1 MSAIK
6 RVTNTSEAE
15 ALAALLNGDSR
26 TKPTVVV
33 TVASGHTEPYAD
45 VERIAAEIG
54 DLADLYLVTTG
65 GHTWAFSN
73 KMTPGTQVYGGAGRV
88 YPVGLGWNID
98 LKQAPLRFAWSKSE
112 GPKLTGQLIDDA
124 LDMAAAAGLFD
135 SARTASTRER
145 RAGTVRSIMSERAL
159 VALDGGDMASVP
171 PQLAQAGVPIER
183 VLAPGMHVDGVLEKK
198 SRWLDIRESRPTA
211 EEALKTYAAGDVV
224 PAEVRSV
231 LAGSADLRLHPD
243 VTVELFRSDVTGD
256 PDDDLSAL
264 LTPGEVVLARVIAT
278 GPKWRLSLREVR
290 EHDTAR
296 EALALYAGGPPWLD
310 PDAPPPAPVEHV
322 DPEPARAEPAPAETA
337 PAAVAPV
344 VEPVAEPVP
353 AAPAKPAIPS
363 PAMMPRR
370 KGEPVRAVRPAPAP
384 SPEPSPMP
392 EKEPAP
398 AKKAAVQSMSLQVT
412 AIKAEK
418 AHLEAELA
426 ELRDQVSGL
435 RNERVQFAKD
445 LARAARQVET
455 RDAELARMRSQLRRA
470 KQRTAPPDVALPVFA
485 DRERGFRHL
494 VEAAWARRIPVGEQP
509 TRPLPD
515 YAIGE
520 RFLDSVD
527 ALEGIA
533 VDKIAD
539 VVMEVLTGLAEQST
553 GRELHQL
560 RTSAG
565 GNAAPQSRP
574 DGAVCYRVSMQ
585 IHTPSARRLHF
596 WKCPDG
602 TIELSR
608 VVVHDDMEP

>member
-15 ALAALLNGDSR
+15 ALAALLNGTTR

-33 TVASGHTEPYAD
+33 TVASGHTDPYAD

-88 YPVGLGWNID
+88 YPIGLGWNVD
-98 LKQAPLRFAWSKSE
+98 LKQAPLRFAWNRSE
-112 GPKLTGQLIDDA
+112 GKKLTGQLIDDA

-159 VALDGGDMASVP
+159 VDLVGGDMASVP

-296 EALALYAGGPPWLD
+296 EALSLYAGGPPWLD
-310 PDAPPPAPVEHV
+310 PDAPPPAVVDHVETV
-322 DPEPARAEPAPAETA
+322 PEPQGIEAPTEAPAE
-337 PAAVAPV
+337 AA
-344 VEPVAEPVP
+344 VEPVPD
-353 AAPAKPAIPS
+353 APARPAIPT

-370 KGEPVRAVRPAPAP
+370 RGEPVRALRPAP
-384 SPEPSPMP
+384 SPAPAAEPMPSP
-392 EKEPAP
+392 EKETAP

-470 KQRTAPPDVALPVFA
+470 KQRTAPPEVALPVFA

-515 YAIGE
+515 FAIGE

-565 GNAAPQSRP
+565 GNAAPQSRS

-596 WKCPDG
+596 WKCADG
-602 TIELSR
+602 TVELSR

>member
-88 YPVGLGWNID
+88 YPVGLAWNID
-98 LKQAPLRFAWSKSE
+98 LLQAPLRFAWSKSE
-112 GPKLTGQLIDDA
+112 GKKLTGQLIDDA

-159 VALDGGDMASVP
+159 VDLVGGDMASVP

-264 LTPGEVVLARVIAT
+264 LTPGEVVLARVVAT

-310 PDAPPPAPVEHV
+310 PDAPPPAVVEHI
-322 DPEPARAEPAPAETA
+322 DPEPAPPETAQPAEPVE
-337 PAAVAPV
+337 PAAEPV
-344 VEPVAEPVP
+344 VE
-353 AAPAKPAIPS
+353 APAKAAIPS

-384 SPEPSPMP
+384 APSPEPVP
-392 EKEPAP
+392 EKEHAP

-509 TRPLPD
+509 TRQLPD
-515 YAIGE
+515 FAIGE

-574 DGAVCYRVSMQ
+574 DGAICYRVSMQ

>member
-15 ALAALLNGDSR
+15 ALAALLNGDAR

-33 TVASGHTEPYAD
+33 TVASGHTDPYAD

-112 GPKLTGQLIDDA
+112 GRKLTGQLIDDA

-145 RAGTVRSIMSERAL
+145 RAGTILSIMSERAL
-159 VALDGGDMASVP
+159 VDLGSGDLASIP

-198 SRWLDIRESRPTA
+198 SRWLDIREIRPTA
-211 EEALKTYAAGDVV
+211 EEALKTYAAGEVV

-256 PDDDLSAL
+256 PDDDLQAL
-264 LTPGEVVLARVIAT
+264 LTPGEIVLARVVAT
-278 GPKWRLSLREVR
+278 GPKWRLSLREVG

-310 PDAPPPAPVEHV
+310 PNAPPPAPAEHV
-322 DPEPARAEPAPAETA
+322 ETEPAPAATVPEAEPVETVPETA
-337 PAAVAPV
+337 PASP
-344 VEPVAEPVP
+344 P
-353 AAPAKPAIPS
+353 KPATPS

-370 KGEPVRAVRPAPAP
+370 RGEPVRAVRPSSASDPAPAQ
-384 SPEPSPMP
+384 
-392 EKEPAP
+392 EPAP

-418 AHLEAELA
+418 ARLEAELT

-470 KQRTAPPDVALPVFA
+470 KQRSAPPEVTPPVFA

-494 VEAAWARRIPVGEQP
+494 VEASWARRIPVGEQP
-509 TRPLPD
+509 TRPLPGF
-515 YAIGE
+515 AIGE

-527 ALEGIA
+527 TLEGIA

-560 RTSAG
+560 RTSVG
-565 GNAAPQSRP
+565 GNSAPQSRD
-574 DGAVCYRVSMQ
+574 DGAICYRVSMQ

>member
-15 ALAALLNGDSR
+15 ALAALLNGDTR

-33 TVASGHTEPYAD
+33 TVASGHTDPYAD

-88 YPVGLGWNID
+88 YPVGLGWNVD
-98 LKQAPLRFAWSKSE
+98 LKQAPLRFAWNKSE
-112 GPKLTGQLIDDA
+112 GKKLTGQLIDDA

-159 VALDGGDMASVP
+159 VDLVGGDMASIP

-211 EEALKTYAAGDVV
+211 DEALKTYAAGDVV
-224 PAEVRSV
+224 PAQVRSV

-296 EALALYAGGPPWLD
+296 EALSLYAGGPPWLD
-310 PDAPPPAPVEHV
+310 PDAPPPAVVEHV
-322 DPEPARAEPAPAETA
+322 ETVPSAPEPDESVPD
-337 PAAVAPV
+337 
-344 VEPVAEPVP
+344 AEPVP
-353 AAPAKPAIPS
+353 EAPPRPAVPS

-370 KGEPVRAVRPAPAP
+370 RGEPVRAVRPAPAP
-384 SPEPSPMP
+384 SPEPMP
-392 EKEPAP
+392 AKEPAP

-509 TRPLPD
+509 TRPLPEF
-515 YAIGE
+515 AIGD

-527 ALEGIA
+527 ALEGIT

>member
-1 MSAIK
+1 M
-6 RVTNTSEAE
+6 TNTSEAE
-15 ALAALLNGDSR
+15 ALAALLNGDAR

-88 YPVGLGWNID
+88 YPVGLGWNVD
-98 LKQAPLRFAWSKSE
+98 LKQAPLRFAWNKSE
-112 GPKLTGQLIDDA
+112 GKKLTGQLIDDA

-159 VALDGGDMASVP
+159 VDLDGGDMASIP

-211 EEALKTYAAGDVV
+211 EEALKTYAVGDIV

-243 VTVELFRSDVTGD
+243 VTVEVFRSDVTGD
-256 PDDDLSAL
+256 PDDDLQAL
-264 LTPGEVVLARVIAT
+264 LTPGEVVLARVVAA
-278 GPKWRLSLREVR
+278 GPKWRLSLRDVR

-310 PDAPPPAPVEHV
+310 PDAPPPAVVEHV
-322 DPEPARAEPAPAETA
+322 ETVTEAPAPAARA
-337 PAAVAPV
+337 PEVS
-344 VEPVAEPVP
+344 AEPVP
-353 AAPAKPAIPS
+353 EAPPKPAIPT

-384 SPEPSPMP
+384 EPAPTPARES
-392 EKEPAP
+392 AP

-445 LARAARQVET
+445 LARAARQLET

-470 KQRTAPPDVALPVFA
+470 KQRTAPPEVALPVFA

-515 YAIGE
+515 YAIGDK
-520 RFLDSVD
+520 FLDSVD
-527 ALEGIA
+527 ALEGIT

>member
-15 ALAALLNGDSR
+15 ALAALLNGNSR

-33 TVASGHTEPYAD
+33 TVASGHTDPYAD
-45 VERIAAEIG
+45 VEQIAAEIG

-112 GPKLTGQLIDDA
+112 GRKLTGQLIDDA

-159 VALDGGDMASVP
+159 VDLGGGDMASVP

-211 EEALKTYAAGDVV
+211 DEALKTYAAGDVV

-256 PDDDLSAL
+256 PDDDLQAL
-264 LTPGEVVLARVIAT
+264 LTPGEVVLARVVAT

-290 EHDTAR
+290 EHDTVR

-310 PDAPPPAPVEHV
+310 PNAPPPAVVEHV
-322 DPEPARAEPAPAETA
+322 ETEPAPPEV
-337 PAAVAPV
+337 AAVPEPV
-344 VEPVAEPVP
+344 VTVEMASEPVAE
-353 AAPAKPAIPS
+353 APARAAIPS

-370 KGEPVRAVRPAPAP
+370 KGEPVRAVRPAPP
-384 SPEPSPMP
+384 PEPVPAP
-392 EKEPAP
+392 AAETEPAP

-418 AHLEAELA
+418 AHLEAELT

-455 RDAELARMRSQLRRA
+455 RDVELARMRSQLRRA
-470 KQRTAPPDVALPVFA
+470 KQRTAPPEVALPVFA

-515 YAIGE
+515 FAIGE
-520 RFLDSVD
+520 RFLGSVD
-527 ALEGIA
+527 ALEGIT

-565 GNAAPQSRP
+565 GNSAPQSRP

>member
-15 ALAALLNGDSR
+15 ALAALLNGDTR

-33 TVASGHTEPYAD
+33 TVASGHTDPYAD

-54 DLADLYLVTTG
+54 DLAELYLVTTG

-88 YPVGLGWNID
+88 YPIGLGWNVD
-98 LKQAPLRFAWSKSE
+98 LKQAPLRFAWNKSE
-112 GPKLTGQLIDDA
+112 GKKLTGQLIDDA

-159 VALDGGDMASVP
+159 VDLVGGDMASIP

-211 EEALKTYAAGDVV
+211 DEALKTYAAGDVV
-224 PAEVRSV
+224 PAQVRSV

-264 LTPGEVVLARVIAT
+264 LTPGEVVLARVLAT

-290 EHDTAR
+290 EHDIAR
-296 EALALYAGGPPWLD
+296 EALSLYAGGPPWLD
-310 PDAPPPAPVEHV
+310 PDAPPPAIVEHV
-322 DPEPARAEPAPAETA
+322 ETVPSAPEPDESVTD
-337 PAAVAPV
+337 
-344 VEPVAEPVP
+344 AEPVP
-353 AAPAKPAIPS
+353 EAPPRPAVPS

-370 KGEPVRAVRPAPAP
+370 RGEPVRAVRPAPAH
-384 SPEPSPMP
+384 SPEPMP
-392 EKEPAP
+392 AKEPAP

-509 TRPLPD
+509 TRPLPEF
-515 YAIGE
+515 AIGD

-527 ALEGIA
+527 ALEGIT

>member
-15 ALAALLNGDSR
+15 ALAALLNGDAR

-88 YPVGLGWNID
+88 YPVGLAWNID
-98 LKQAPLRFAWSKSE
+98 LKLAPLRFAWSKSE

-145 RAGTVRSIMSERAL
+145 RAGTVLSIMSERAL
-159 VALDGGDMASVP
+159 VDLGSGDLASIP

-264 LTPGEVVLARVIAT
+264 LTPGEVVLARVVAT

-310 PDAPPPAPVEHV
+310 PDAPPPAVVEHV
-322 DPEPARAEPAPAETA
+322 ETEPSPPETA
-337 PAAVAPV
+337 
-344 VEPVAEPVP
+344 PVAEPAAEP
-353 AAPAKPAIPS
+353 ILEAPAKPATPS

-370 KGEPVRAVRPAPAP
+370 RGEPVRAVRPTPAP
-384 SPEPSPMP
+384 TPSPAPVP
-392 EKEPAP
+392 EKEHPP

-418 AHLEAELA
+418 AHLEAELT

-565 GNAAPQSRP
+565 GNAAPQSRS

>member
-88 YPVGLGWNID
+88 YPVGLAWNID
-98 LKQAPLRFAWSKSE
+98 LLQAPLRFAWSKSE
-112 GPKLTGQLIDDA
+112 GRKLTGQLIDDA

-159 VALDGGDMASVP
+159 VDLVGGDMASIP

-310 PDAPPPAPVEHV
+310 PDAPPPAVVEHV
-322 DPEPARAEPAPAETA
+322 DPEPAPAE
-337 PAAVAPV
+337 VAPV
-344 VEPVAEPVP
+344 VDPVEPVEPAVEP
-353 AAPAKPAIPS
+353 IPEAPAKAAIPS

-370 KGEPVRAVRPAPAP
+370 KGEPVRAVRPAPVP
-384 SPEPSPMP
+384 SPEPAPMP
-392 EKEPAP
+392 EKEHAP

-418 AHLEAELA
+418 AHLEAELT

-509 TRPLPD
+509 TRPLPT
-515 YAIGE
+515 YAIGD

>member
-33 TVASGHTEPYAD
+33 TVASGHSEPYAD

-88 YPVGLGWNID
+88 YPVGLAWNID
-98 LKQAPLRFAWSKSE
+98 LLQAPLRFAWNKSE
-112 GPKLTGQLIDDA
+112 GRKLTGQLIDDA

-145 RAGTVRSIMSERAL
+145 RAGTVLSIMSERAL
-159 VALDGGDMASVP
+159 VDLGSGDLASIP

-211 EEALKTYAAGDVV
+211 EEALKTYAARDVV

-256 PDDDLSAL
+256 PEDDLQAL

-310 PDAPPPAPVEHV
+310 PDAPPPAIVEHV
-322 DPEPARAEPAPAETA
+322 DPEPAPPETA
-337 PAAVAPV
+337 
-344 VEPVAEPVP
+344 PVAEPVEP
-353 AAPAKPAIPS
+353 VSEAPPKPAIPS

-392 EKEPAP
+392 EKEHAP

-418 AHLEAELA
+418 AHLEAELT

-494 VEAAWARRIPVGEQP
+494 VEASWARRIPVGEQP

-596 WKCPDG
+596 WKCPNG

>member
-15 ALAALLNGDSR
+15 ALAALLNGDTR

-33 TVASGHTEPYAD
+33 TVASGHTDPYAD

-73 KMTPGTQVYGGAGRV
+73 RMTPGTQVYGGAGRV
-88 YPVGLGWNID
+88 YPIGLAWNVD
-98 LKQAPLRFAWSKSE
+98 LKQAPLRFAWNKSE
-112 GPKLTGQLIDDA
+112 GKKLTGQLIDDA

-159 VALDGGDMASVP
+159 VDLGGGDMASVP

-243 VTVELFRSDVTGD
+243 VTVEVFRSDVTGD
-256 PDDDLSAL
+256 PDDDLQAL
-264 LTPGEVVLARVIAT
+264 LTPGEVVLARVVAT

-310 PDAPPPAPVEHV
+310 PDAPPPAVVDHVETV
-322 DPEPARAEPAPAETA
+322 PEPQRLEP
-337 PAAVAPV
+337 
-344 VEPVAEPVP
+344 VEPVEALVKAASEAPP
-353 AAPAKPAIPS
+353 EAPARPAVPT

-370 KGEPVRAVRPAPAP
+370 RGEPVRAVRPAPAP
-384 SPEPSPMP
+384 APAPASAP
-392 EKEPAP
+392 EKEAAP

-455 RDAELARMRSQLRRA
+455 RDLELARMRSQLRRA
-470 KQRTAPPDVALPVFA
+470 KQRTAPPEVALPVFA

-515 YAIGE
+515 FAIGD

-533 VDKIAD
+533 LDKIAD

>member
-26 TKPTVVV
+26 MKPTVVV

-88 YPVGLGWNID
+88 YPVGLAWNID
-98 LKQAPLRFAWSKSE
+98 LLQAPLRFAWSKSE
-112 GPKLTGQLIDDA
+112 GRKLTGQLIDDA

-159 VALDGGDMASVP
+159 VDLVGGDMASIP

-183 VLAPGMHVDGVLEKK
+183 VLAPGMHVEGVLEKK

-264 LTPGEVVLARVIAT
+264 LTPGEVVLARVVAT

-310 PDAPPPAPVEHV
+310 PDAPPPAVVEHV
-322 DPEPARAEPAPAETA
+322 DPEPAPAE
-337 PAAVAPV
+337 VA
-344 VEPVAEPVP
+344 PVAEPVEPVEMAVEP
-353 AAPAKPAIPS
+353 AAEAPPKPAIPS

-370 KGEPVRAVRPAPAP
+370 KGEPVRAVRPVPASEP
-384 SPEPSPMP
+384 AAVPETNH
-392 EKEPAP
+392 AP

-418 AHLEAELA
+418 AHLEAELT

-565 GNAAPQSRP
+565 GNAAPQSRT

>member
-88 YPVGLGWNID
+88 YPVGLAWNID
-98 LKQAPLRFAWSKSE
+98 LLQAPLRFAWSKSE
-112 GPKLTGQLIDDA
+112 GRKLTGQLIDDA

-310 PDAPPPAPVEHV
+310 PDAPPPAVVEHV
-322 DPEPARAEPAPAETA
+322 DPEPAPPETA
-337 PAAVAPV
+337 PVVDAVEPVEPLAEPV
-344 VEPVAEPVP
+344 VET
-353 AAPAKPAIPS
+353 PAKAAIPS

-384 SPEPSPMP
+384 APEPVP
-392 EKEPAP
+392 EKEHAP

-418 AHLEAELA
+418 AHLEAELT

-565 GNAAPQSRP
+565 GNAAPQSRT

>member
-1 MSAIK
+1 M
-6 RVTNTSEAE
+6 TNTSEAE
-15 ALAALLNGDSR
+15 ALAAVLNGDSR

-88 YPVGLGWNID
+88 YPVGLAWNID
-98 LKQAPLRFAWSKSE
+98 LLQAPLRFAWSKSE
-112 GPKLTGQLIDDA
+112 GRKLTGQLIDDA

-159 VALDGGDMASVP
+159 VDLVGGDMASIP

-264 LTPGEVVLARVIAT
+264 LTPGEVVLARVVAA

-310 PDAPPPAPVEHV
+310 PDAPPPAVVEHV
-322 DPEPARAEPAPAETA
+322 DPEPAPAE
-337 PAAVAPV
+337 VAPV
-344 VEPVAEPVP
+344 VEPVEPAAEPVAEP
-353 AAPAKPAIPS
+353 PAKAAIPS

-370 KGEPVRAVRPAPAP
+370 KGEPVRAVRPAPASAP
-384 SPEPSPMP
+384 SPEPVR
-392 EKEPAP
+392 EKEHAP

-418 AHLEAELA
+418 AHLEAELT

-470 KQRTAPPDVALPVFA
+470 KQRTAPSDVALPVFA

-565 GNAAPQSRP
+565 GNAAPQSRT

>member
-88 YPVGLGWNID
+88 YPVGLAWNID

-112 GPKLTGQLIDDA
+112 GRKLTGQLIDDA

-159 VALDGGDMASVP
+159 VDLVGGDMASVP

-310 PDAPPPAPVEHV
+310 PDAPPPAVVEHV
-322 DPEPARAEPAPAETA
+322 DPEPAPPET
-337 PAAVAPV
+337 APV
-344 VEPVAEPVP
+344 VEPVEPAVEPVVE
-353 AAPAKPAIPS
+353 APAKPAIPS

-370 KGEPVRAVRPAPAP
+370 KGEPVRAVRPAPVP
-384 SPEPSPMP
+384 TPEPAPTP
-392 EKEPAP
+392 EREHAP

-418 AHLEAELA
+418 AHLEAELT

-509 TRPLPD
+509 TRPLPT

-565 GNAAPQSRP
+565 GNSAPQSRP

>member
-26 TKPTVVV
+26 TRPTVVV
-33 TVASGHTEPYAD
+33 TVASGHTDPYAD

-88 YPVGLGWNID
+88 YPVGLAWNID
-98 LKQAPLRFAWSKSE
+98 LLQAPLRFAWSKSE
-112 GPKLTGQLIDDA
+112 GRKLTGQLIDDA

-159 VALDGGDMASVP
+159 VDLVGGDMASIP

-310 PDAPPPAPVEHV
+310 PDAPPPAVVEHV
-322 DPEPARAEPAPAETA
+322 DPEPAPPETA
-337 PAAVAPV
+337 
-344 VEPVAEPVP
+344 PVAEPVEP
-353 AAPAKPAIPS
+353 AAEPVAEAPAKPAMPT

-384 SPEPSPMP
+384 SPEPMP
-392 EKEPAP
+392 EKEHPP

-418 AHLEAELA
+418 AHLEAELT

-565 GNAAPQSRP
+565 GNAAPQSRT